1 MSRTDLK
8 KFDCSVAQT
17 LDQIG
22 EWWTMLILRNAFHGF
37 KRFDDFQ
44 AQLEISPTVLSARLK
59 ALTKNGI
66 LEKRK
71 STDDGRASDYILT
84 EKGLDLYP
92 ILISMLEWGE
102 KYAPSSAG
110 PRIKLIDKRNHKPI
124 QSVSVLAHD
133 GRKLG
138 AKDVMVYADKG
149 SDSRMEQLINYRGD
163 HNGRKTAQEQ

>member
-22 EWWTMLILRNAFHGF
+22 EWWTLLILRDAFHGI

-44 AQLEISPTVLSARLK
+44 EQLEISPTVLSARLQSM
-59 ALTKNGI
+59 TKNGI

-71 STDDGRASDYILT
+71 SKTDGRVFEYVLT

-92 ILISMLEWGE
+92 VLLSLMAWGD
-102 KYAPSSAG
+102 KYSPNEAG
-110 PRIKLIDKRNHKPI
+110 PRMELLDKKTGRPI
-124 QSVSVLAHD
+124 QPIQVLSED
-133 GRKLG
+133 GRRLS
-138 AKDVMVYADKG
+138 ARDVFVRTAAGTDQ
-149 SDSRMEQLINYRGD
+149 RMASLINYRD
-163 HNGRKTAQEQ
+163 KA